1 MTTILLIRHAVND
14 WVKTGKLAG
23 WTPGVHLNE
32 EGIAQAEA
40 LGKRLADKP
49 IKAIY
54 SSPLERTMETAGPIA
69 AHHHTLEV
77 QQLGG
82 VGEVGFGI
90 WQGEKIA
97 TLAKRKMWQVIQY
110 TPTRAY
116 FPDGET
122 MRGAQTRAVDTLESL
137 VEKHPRDMIAVV
149 SHSDVIKMVLAHYLG
164 MHLDMF
170 QRIVVSPA
178 SLSVIQ
184 LGYGRPFVVQVN
196 DISHHPPRKEHKNG
210 DKDEHA

>member
-1 MTTILLIRHAVND
+1 MTTILLIRHAVNE

-32 EGIAQAEA
+32 EGVAQADG
-40 LGKRLADKP
+40 LGRRLADQP

-54 SSPLERTMETAGPIA
+54 ASPLERTMETAEAVA
-69 AHHHTLEV
+69 AHHEGLEV
-77 QQLGG
+77 QPLDG

-90 WQGEKIA
+90 WQGEEIA
-97 TLAKRKMWQVIQY
+97 RLTRRKMWHVIQY
-110 TPTRAY
+110 IPTRAF
-116 FPDGET
+116 FPEGET
-122 MRGAQTRAVDTLESL
+122 MRAAQMRAVDALEAL
-137 VEKHPRDMIAVV
+137 VQKHPRDMIAVV

-170 QRIVVSPA
+170 QRIMVAPA

-184 LGYGRPFVVQVN
+184 LGYGRPVVVQVN
-196 DISHHPPRKEHKNG
+196 DISHYPPKNEHQDGNTDG
-210 DKDEHA
+210 HH